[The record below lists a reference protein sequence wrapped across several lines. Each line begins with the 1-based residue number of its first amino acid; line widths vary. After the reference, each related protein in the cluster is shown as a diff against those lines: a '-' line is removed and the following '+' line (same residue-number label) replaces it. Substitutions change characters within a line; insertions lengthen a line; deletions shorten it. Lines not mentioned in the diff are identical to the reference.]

1 METVP
6 PKQIDDVAAAAVVVV
21 DDVVVVL
28 MACRFTL
35 KETWSKLTY
44 LLSVIV
50 FIRLM
55 LSLLV

>member
-6 PKQIDDVAAAAVVVV
+6 PKQIDDVAAAAVV
-21 DDVVVVL
+21 DDVVVVVL